1 MKFLKNISINIAL
14 VLILIFFGC
23 EPDNVVY
30 NSSKNEIVINEKT
43 IVINPFNN
51 APLTALI
58 RVGHD
63 NLFPADVEK
72 INITILGKKDGI
84 DIVGEMHPKT
94 ENFKRQFFDIT
105 KDKKHANK
113 FISRLDSVE
122 IPILGLYPNYKNQ
135 ILFNIETSSNIFSG
149 EATLQTGELPDKTLS
164 IIIDKVQTK
173 DMEPGEVTWI
183 TFDQYNFDFMFD
195 STGEIRWII
204 DARGNSD
211 LRILKNGNLLIKPWR
226 HASHLSEY
234 TFLGEEIYVWNI
246 NKNYKNHH
254 DLYEMP
260 SGNFLLPVDKL
271 TLRQEGYKTWE
282 DCLIEI
288 NRTTNEIINSW
299 DLFKLMDIKN
309 LPLVWNGSQPGD
321 WFHMNSVWYDEPKDE
336 IIVSGKYGG
345 VLKLSR
351 NGENGEIDNLNKD
364 LIWFMPSFN
373 HYEFYSKHEATKN
386 FISKSVDLLDNIH
399 LNQWLNF
406 EDFHWPGNQ
415 HNPVI
420 IPSNDNL
427 LHFLIF
433 NNVNTPNRSAIVEYA
448 INEEKNIVKEVWEY
462 GKDRADIYAS
472 AWSGSTWLPHTNNR
486 MSIPANRFNPKTEV
500 NINKEIVFE
509 FRINSDVD
517 LKAYRSGRTNLYPT
531 N

>member
-1 MKFLKNISINIAL
+1 MNISKISH
-14 VLILIFFGC
+14 LILAIIIFGC
-23 EPDNVVY
+23 EPSNVVY
-30 NSSKNEIVINEKT
+30 NSSKNEIVLNEKT
-43 IVINPFNN
+43 IIYDPFGT
-51 APLTALI
+51 APLTAII

-63 NLFPADVEK
+63 DLLPHDVEK
-72 INITILGKKDGI
+72 IKITILGKKDGV
-84 DIVGEMHPKT
+84 DIIGEMHPKN
-94 ENFKRQFFDIT
+94 ENFKNQFFDIT
-105 KDKKHANK
+105 KEKKHSNII
-113 FISRLDSVE
+113 ISRKDSVE

-135 ILFNIETSSNIFSG
+135 VLYNIETSSNLFIG
-149 EATLQTGELPDKTLS
+149 EATLQTRELPDKSLS
-164 IIIDKVQTK
+164 IIIDEVKTR

-234 TFLGEEIYVWNI
+234 TFLGEEKYVWNI
-246 NKNYKNHH
+246 PKNYKNHH

-271 TLRQEGYKTWE
+271 TLRDEGYKTWE

-288 NRTTNEIINSW
+288 NRTTNEITNSW

-309 LPLVWNGSQPGD
+309 LPSVWNGSQPGD

-351 NGENGEIDNLNKD
+351 NGENGEIDNSNKN
-364 LIWFMPSFN
+364 LVWFMPTFN
-373 HYEFYSKHEATKN
+373 KYEFFSKHDATRN
-386 FISKSVDLLDNIH
+386 FISKSSDLLGNTHIDQGSNY
-399 LNQWLNF
+399 

-433 NNVNTPNRSAIVEYA
+433 NNVNTPNRSAIIEYA

-462 GKDRADIYAS
+462 GKDRADIFAS
-472 AWSGSTWLPHTNNR
+472 AWSGSTWLPSTNNR
-486 MSIPANRFNPKTEV
+486 MSIPANTFNPKTEV

-509 FRINSDVD
+509 FRVFSDVA
-517 LKAYRSGRTNLYPT
+517 LKAYRSGRIDLYPKYYF
-531 N
+531 